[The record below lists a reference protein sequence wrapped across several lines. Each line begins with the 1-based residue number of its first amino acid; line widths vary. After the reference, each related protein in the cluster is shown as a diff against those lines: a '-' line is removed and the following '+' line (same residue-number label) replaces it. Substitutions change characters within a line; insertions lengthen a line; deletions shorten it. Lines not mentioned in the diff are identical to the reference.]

1 MTTTVQ
7 KCPACGADA
16 IDRSEYWEAYPE
28 NGVELSRQLHLIR
41 KEIKKYYLSL
51 DEGKHSGVAASKSF
65 GAIQEI
71 LGMHWVQGE
80 VQEFLEQHPKLKP
93 HYT

>member
-7 KCPACGADA
+7 KCPACGGDA
-16 IDRSEYWEAYPE
+16 ISRSEYWEAYPE
-28 NGVELSRQLHLIR
+28 NGAELSRQIHLIR
-41 KEIKKYYLSL
+41 KEIKKYYLAL
-51 DEGKHSGVAASKSF
+51 DERKHGGVAASNSF

-80 VQEFLEQHPKLKP
+80 VQEFLGQHPKLKP